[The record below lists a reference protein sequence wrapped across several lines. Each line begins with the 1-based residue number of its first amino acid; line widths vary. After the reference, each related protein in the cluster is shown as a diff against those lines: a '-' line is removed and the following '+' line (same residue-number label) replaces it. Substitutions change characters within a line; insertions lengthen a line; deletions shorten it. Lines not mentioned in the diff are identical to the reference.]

1 MVFRGPDIFRW
12 CSEDQIYLNGVQR
25 TRYISMVFKGPDIFR
40 WCSENQIYLD
50 GVQNNE
56 FHALTVIYIF
66 FYHMPPEVT
75 SHNEITNLISLMLPK
90 LQGARAELS
99 YRTEIPILRL

>member
-1 MVFRGPDIFRW
+1 MVFRVHT
-12 CSEDQIYLNGVQR
+12 QNG
-25 TRYISMVFKGPDIFR
+25 SWMP
-40 WCSENQIYLD
+40 L
-50 GVQNNE
+50 NNE

-75 SHNEITNLISLMLPK
+75 SHNEIANLISPMLPK